1 MQIFFYWLP
10 LVFVVEWVVLLLAV
24 VLVFRAIAARARRGT
39 LTTAE
44 SMNRLL
50 FAIVIMLFAIVFKLA
65 FVSSGTDFVVLV
77 IGLAGLGVGWYG
89 ISAGPRE

>member
-1 MQIFFYWLP
+1 MQIPAIGP
-10 LVFVVEWVVLLLAV
+10 LFIIAWYVLFLAV
-24 VLVFRAIAARARRGT
+24 VLAFAAVAARGRRRT

-44 SMNRLL
+44 STNRLL
-50 FAIVIMLFAIVFKLA
+50 FAIVIMLFAVVFKL
-65 FVSSGTDFVVLV
+65 VSSGMDVVVLV